1 MVAVA
6 TANSKI
12 TFDSDGEAQAE
23 VVAPSVGF
31 GDDPIINKQKKALF
45 IESDESDHDES
56 ELGAN
61 SSVAFRPEFAG
72 VEGKKLF
79 DLQKRF
85 GGDDRFRLDE
95 RFMDEFAGDDGD
107 VAAAPPISVDPV
119 DDSIQAWKVI
129 DDRDVAAQQAE
140 EKAEQIRALE
150 MLQDLFPDMKI
161 DKGKWTM
168 GQVPDQKQL
177 GYGELVWTDAP
188 LPPVSTE
195 RYFTATSDLST
206 MFSRVRANSEDGDE
220 MEPALDG
227 LAISAAQTSS
237 VFSFASMFETPVE
250 KEAQD
255 WSISSTA
262 AADDDHTKGDDED
275 EAHRAWHFAKST
287 RDDGSTDGENEQEEE
302 EQGPATT
309 AVIKRPVAEVLA
321 FGRTFF
327 KPEQWTPEHE
337 AAWVSM
343 RKIYTV
349 DFRRKHKQALKN
361 RKSAKKAMSHHPKK

>member
-1 MVAVA
+1 MRRYDPRDAAAAKTMEAVA
-6 TANSKI
+6 PTTTHETTSQSRRHRDNND
-12 TFDSDGEAQAE
+12 DSD
-23 VVAPSVGF
+23 
-31 GDDPIINKQKKALF
+31 N
-45 IESDESDHDES
+45 ESDDFETGTH
-56 ELGAN
+56 
-61 SSVAFRPEFAG
+61 P
-72 VEGKKLF
+72 K
-79 DLQKRF
+79 
-85 GGDDRFRLDE
+85 
-95 RFMDEFAGDDGD
+95 
-107 VAAAPPISVDPV
+107 
-119 DDSIQAWKVI
+119 
-129 DDRDVAAQQAE
+129 
-140 EKAEQIRALE
+140 
-150 MLQDLFPDMKI
+150 
-161 DKGKWTM
+161 
-168 GQVPDQKQL
+168 
-177 GYGELVWTDAP
+177 WTDAP